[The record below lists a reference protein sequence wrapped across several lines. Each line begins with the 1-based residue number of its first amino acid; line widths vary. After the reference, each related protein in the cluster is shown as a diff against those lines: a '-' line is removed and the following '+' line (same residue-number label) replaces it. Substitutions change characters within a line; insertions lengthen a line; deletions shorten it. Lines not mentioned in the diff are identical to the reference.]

1 MENEACLAAIRNQY
15 NTLTKTERQIADY
28 ILANSSSVVEMS
40 VADLAAASAAAGSAV
55 IRFCKTI
62 GYTGFSQ
69 FRITLAMELASRP
82 APVMPLLTNSD
93 TSADAARKVFD
104 SSVRTLQNTLSML
117 DFSIVEALVNEILQ
131 AERICIFG
139 VGTSSPIAEDT
150 GYRFLQLGLSA
161 SSYKDIL
168 FMPVAAMNMKKGELA
183 IAISHSG
190 RTQATLQ
197 ALQLAKGQG
206 AVTAAIT
213 SYRTSPLT
221 QTADYSL
228 TAYPD
233 HINYPVEA
241 VSARLA
247 HICILDAIAVILT
260 LRQGEEAAAH
270 LRTRNEILERIRK
283 KDEL

>member
-190 RTQATLQ
+190 RPPCRRCSWQRGREPLPPPLPATVQ
-197 ALQLAKGQG
+197 ALWPKPQIILSPP
-206 AVTAAIT
+206 TLMT
-213 SYRTSPLT
+213 SIIPWRQSPPG
-221 QTADYSL
+221 S
-228 TAYPD
+228 P
-233 HINYPVEA
+233 IS
-241 VSARLA
+241 VSWMPS
-247 HICILDAIAVILT
+247 
-260 LRQGEEAAAH
+260 Q
-270 LRTRNEILERIRK
+270 
-283 KDEL
+283 